1 MAAPADLGARARTG
15 MAWSLLNSAS
25 LRVLNVIAGLAIA
38 RVVTPDE
45 FGAFTAALLVMTI
58 VLSMNEIG
66 LSVAIVRWK
75 DGVERVAPTAV
86 TVSLAASCFWF
97 ALMFLGAPQIA
108 ALLGAPQAA
117 DAIRV
122 LAFSVLLDGVS
133 TIPSSLLMR
142 AFLQRRR
149 TVAQL
154 VGFLVGSPLGI
165 VLALQYGA
173 VGLAAGIVVSNLVA
187 TAIILRLTPSL
198 PRPGWDREAAVRLVR
213 VGLPPALTSM
223 LLLAIV
229 NVDSVVVSRVLGVG
243 ALGFYALAFNVANWP
258 WNLLSISIR
267 QVSLPAFS
275 RLADDR
281 EGLQSAFGHSIALA
295 GGLAVLG
302 GVLLAALATPLVGV
316 LYGEKWL
323 PAVVALQ
330 WLALLGALR
339 VVLDLCYDLLVAVGR
354 AGALVRVQLTWL
366 AALAVALP
374 SGAHLGGIEGV
385 AIAQGIVAVA
395 LVLPLNL
402 WLLHGA
408 GLRIAPLLGALRP
421 VAVAALVAAAVALAA
436 IQPEAPR
443 WATLLGAGLLVTL
456 AYAAAFLAG
465 RRGRAALAWARP
477 GSDTGLTQKNTSSSP
492 KAESDS
498 RIRPKRL
505 IERLSQPSA

>member
-15 MAWSLLNSAS
+15 LAWSLLNSAS

-38 RVVTPDE
+38 RVVAPDE

-66 LSVAIVRWK
+66 LSVAVVRWNEN
-75 DGVERVAPTAV
+75 VERVVPTAV
-86 TVSLAASCFWF
+86 TVSIVSSAFWF
-97 ALMFLGAPQIA
+97 ALMFLAAAPIA
-108 ALLGAPQAA
+108 ALLNAPEATA
-117 DAIRV
+117 AIRI
-122 LAFSVLLDGVS
+122 LAVSVLLDGVS
-133 TIPSSLLMR
+133 TIPSGLLMR
-142 AFLQRRR
+142 AFQQRKR
-149 TVAQL
+149 TLAQL
-154 VGFLVGSPLGI
+154 AGFLVGSPLGI
-165 VLALQYGA
+165 VLAVGYGA
-173 VGLAAGIVVSNLVA
+173 AGLAAGIVVSNLIA
-187 TAIILRLTPSL
+187 TCLIVWLTPYR
-198 PRPGWDREAAVRLVR
+198 PWPGWDRDAALRLIR
-213 VGLPPALTSM
+213 IGLPPALTSM

-281 EGLQSAFGHSIALA
+281 DGLQKALGHSLTLA

-302 GVLLAALATPLVGV
+302 GVLLAALATPLVGI

-354 AGALVRVQLTWL
+354 AGALVRVQLGWL

-374 SGAHLGGIEGV
+374 VGARAGGIEGV
-385 AIAQGIVAVA
+385 AIAQSIVAAA

-402 WLLHGA
+402 LLLHGA
-408 GLRIAPLLGALRP
+408 GMRIAPLLRALQP
-421 VAVAALVAAAVALAA
+421 VGVAAAAAVVVALAA
-436 IQPEAPR
+436 LQLDAPR
-443 WATLLGAGLLVTL
+443 WAMLLGAGSLVSL

-465 RRGRAALAWARP
+465 RRGRAALSWARP
-477 GSDTGLTQKNTSSSP
+477 GSTGLTQKKTSSSP
-492 KAESDS
+492 NAESDS
-498 RIRPKRL
+498 RRRPKRL